1 MAPRDK
7 ENGEYIVEIIL
18 AAFATYRLASL
29 LVEEDGPFRAFA
41 ILRERIMGK
50 ALATKRKPWLCLSG
64 LVMCQLCAGVWMAAF
79 CAGLV
84 IMGGKAAD
92 AFLLI
97 FGLAG
102 MQALLSR
109 LG

>member
-1 MAPRDK
+1 M
-7 ENGEYIVEIIL
+7 NIL
-18 AAFATYRLASL
+18 LAVFATYRLASL
-29 LVEEDGPFRAFA
+29 IVEEDGPFRVFA

-50 ALATKRKPWLCLSG
+50 AIVTKQEPWKSLSS
-64 LVMCQLCAGVWMAAF
+64 LVTCQLCAGIWVAAF

-84 IMGGKAAD
+84 LTDAPIGN

-102 MQALLSR
+102 AQTFLVER
-109 LG
+109 NG

>member
-1 MAPRDK
+1 M
-7 ENGEYIVEIIL
+7 NTLL
-18 AAFATYRLASL
+18 AVFATYRLASL
-29 LVEEDGPFRAFA
+29 IVEEDGPGRIFA

-50 ALATKRKPWLCLSG
+50 AIVTKQEPWKSLSG
-64 LVMCQLCAGVWMAAF
+64 LVMCQLCAGIWVAAL

-84 IMGGKAAD
+84 LVDVPAGN

-102 MQALLSR
+102 AQAFLVER
-109 LG
+109 NG